1 MEQKEIKIKIFVK
14 AKLRAKKEKIEKIDL
29 PAEDLLARRSFS
41 EGGAKAGE
49 THFVVWVKEPPQ
61 KGKANQA
68 IAKKLAEYFKV
79 SQSQIVL
86 RAGFSSKNK
95 VFEISK

>member
-14 AKLRAKKEKIEKIDL
+14 AKPRAKKEKIVLQQVQDNPERSRRVEKI
-29 PAEDLLARRSFS
+29 
-41 EGGAKAGE
+41 GG

-61 KGKANQA
+61 KGKANKA

-79 SQSQIVL
+79 PQSQIVL

-95 VFEISK
+95 VFEINK

>member
-1 MEQKEIKIKIFVK
+1 MRIFVK
-14 AKLRAKKEKIEKIDL
+14 AKPRAKKEKIVLQQVQDNPERSRRVEKI
-29 PAEDLLARRSFS
+29 
-41 EGGAKAGE
+41 GG
-49 THFVVWVKEPPQ
+49 THFVVWVKEPPI
-61 KGKANQA
+61 KGKANKA